1 MVEFNLPKFIL
12 SIVKS
17 IFLEGINI
25 YKYHPIK
32 KIIRYSIDRE
42 FINLPEDIDYG
53 HIRDVFLSQEIIDLF
68 ENNLSSNILDNKLLI
83 DFLTEKGIDERT
95 LPRSISNIIE
105 NIYERIL
112 NHLRSGE
119 LPSISENR
127 IKFFKKKYQLMTA
140 DYQLL
145 RSRITSASTEW
156 YLDLKE
162 SKEALKFFKKN
173 KNKIGI
179 LHSLENIGKMYIN
192 LGDFQQAKRY
202 LFLAQPFREVDDIVF
217 NHLRLRIG
225 WIEYHLGNYEEAENI
240 FKYTLKNAIKFGDYR
255 FQESSLHFLGK
266 IQLQRGIYSKE
277 YIENALCIFK
287 KAKELHIGHNIHAI
301 SRCYLSLNEI
311 NSWRRY
317 LA

>member
-140 DYQLL
+140 
-145 RSRITSASTEW
+145 
-156 YLDLKE
+156 
-162 SKEALKFFKKN
+162 
-173 KNKIGI
+173 
-179 LHSLENIGKMYIN
+179 
-192 LGDFQQAKRY
+192 
-202 LFLAQPFREVDDIVF
+202 VDGRD
-217 NHLRLRIG
+217 
-225 WIEYHLGNYEEAENI
+225 
-240 FKYTLKNAIKFGDYR
+240 K
-255 FQESSLHFLGK
+255 
-266 IQLQRGIYSKE
+266 
-277 YIENALCIFK
+277 
-287 KAKELHIGHNIHAI
+287 
-301 SRCYLSLNEI
+301 LSQKW
-311 NSWRRY
+311 SF
-317 LA
+317 